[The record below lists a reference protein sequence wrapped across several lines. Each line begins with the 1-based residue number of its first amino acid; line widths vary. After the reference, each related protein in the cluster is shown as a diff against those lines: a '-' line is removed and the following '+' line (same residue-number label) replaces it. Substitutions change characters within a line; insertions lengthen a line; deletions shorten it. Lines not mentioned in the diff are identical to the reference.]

1 MSVRRP
7 ASQTAA
13 KNKEVCSF
21 MKAIMVMFDSLNR
34 IMLPPY
40 GGLDIVAPNFQRL
53 AEHAA
58 TFDNFYA
65 GSLPCMPAR
74 REIHTGRYNF
84 LHRGWGPI
92 ELYDDSMPELLKQNG
107 VYTHLVTDHWHY
119 WEQGGSDYQTK
130 YNSFEYARGPEGD
143 PWKGRVDFDVPEH
156 LYGRQDNCGRQEYVN
171 RHYTP
176 KEEDISIAQNF
187 KHGLEF
193 IDENFR
199 SDNWFLQLEEFDPH
213 EPYYVP
219 DRFLSLY
226 EKEYHGRPFD
236 WPQYFR
242 VGHSGET
249 EEEIQHVINKYRA
262 VVSMCDYYLGQVLDR
277 MDQYDLW
284 KDTMLIVN
292 TDHGF
297 LLTEHNWWGK
307 VREPIYDELA
317 HTPFFLWDPRSG
329 VRNEHRGALCQTID
343 IAPTLLDFFN
353 VPIPKDMQGKALR
366 DTVASD
372 QPVREYALFGMHGFH
387 VNVTDGRYVYMRT
400 PVREHLDD
408 LYDYMQ
414 TPTSYPNSVTLDK
427 LRQGQMCWDFHF
439 TKGTP
444 LLRLPGHCMGMIPND
459 PEALYAPDGLYGE
472 GNLLFDLEQ
481 DPKQLQPLHDEA
493 VESRMIEAMK
503 QLMEE
508 NEAPAEQYV
517 RLGLSPE
524 NT

>member
-1 MSVRRP
+1 
-7 ASQTAA
+7 
-13 KNKEVCSF
+13 

-34 IMLPPY
+34 VMLPPY
-40 GGLDIVAPNFQRL
+40 GGEDIVAPNFRRL

-92 ELYDDSMPELLKQNG
+92 EIYDDSMPELLKKNG

-143 PWKGRVDFDVPEH
+143 PWKGRVDFEVPPH
-156 LYGRQDNCGRQEYVN
+156 LYGRQDNCGRQEYIN

-193 IDENFR
+193 IDDNSR

-219 DRFLSLY
+219 DRFMSLY
-226 EKEYHGRPFD
+226 EKEYNGRPFD
-236 WPQYFR
+236 WPQYYR

-277 MDQYDLW
+277 MDQYDLC

-307 VREPIYDELA
+307 VCEPIYDELA
-317 HTPFFLWDPRSG
+317 HLPFFLWDPRCG
-329 VRNEHRGALCQTID
+329 VRNEHRAALCQTID

-353 VPIPKDMQGKALR
+353 VPIPQDMQGKALR
-366 DTVASD
+366 NTVATD
-372 QPVREYALFGMHGFH
+372 EKIRDYALFGMHGCH
-387 VNVTDGRYVYMRT
+387 VSVTDGRYVYMRT
-400 PVREHLDD
+400 PDRDHVAD
-408 LYDYMQ
+408 LFDYMQ
-414 TPTSYPNSVTLDK
+414 TPTSFPDSVTLEK
-427 LRQGQMCWDFHF
+427 LRNSELVWDFQF

-444 LLRLPGHCMGMIPND
+444 LLRIPGKTMGMISDD
-459 PEALYAPDGLYGE
+459 PEVLYGPNGLYAE
-472 GNLLFDLEQ
+472 GNLLFDLEC
-481 DPKQLQPLHDEA
+481 DPKQEHSIEDEE
-493 VESRMIEAMK
+493 VENRMIAGMV

-508 NEAPAEQYV
+508 NDAPAEQFV
-517 RLGLSPE
+517 RLGLKSE
-524 NT
+524 

>member
-1 MSVRRP
+1 
-7 ASQTAA
+7 
-13 KNKEVCSF
+13 

-34 IMLPPY
+34 VMLPPY

-156 LYGRQDNCGRQEYVN
+156 LYGRQDNCGRQEYIN

-219 DRFLSLY
+219 DRFMSLY
-226 EKEYHGRPFD
+226 EKEYHGRFFD
-236 WPQYFR
+236 WPQYVR

-262 VVSMCDYYLGQVLDR
+262 VVSMCDHYLGQVLDR

-353 VPIPKDMQGKALR
+353 VPIPQDMQGKPLR

-372 QPVREYALFGMHGFH
+372 KPVREYALFGMHGFH

-414 TPTSYPNSVTLDK
+414 TPTSYPNSVTRDK

-459 PEALYAPDGLYGE
+459 PETLYAPDGLYGE

-517 RLGLSPE
+517 RLGLSTE

>member
-1 MSVRRP
+1 
-7 ASQTAA
+7 
-13 KNKEVCSF
+13 

-34 IMLPPY
+34 VMLPPY

-156 LYGRQDNCGRQEYVN
+156 LYGRQDNCGRQEYIN

-213 EPYYVP
+213 EPY
-219 DRFLSLY
+219 
-226 EKEYHGRPFD
+226 
-236 WPQYFR
+236 
-242 VGHSGET
+242 
-249 EEEIQHVINKYRA
+249 
-262 VVSMCDYYLGQVLDR
+262 
-277 MDQYDLW
+277 
-284 KDTMLIVN
+284 
-292 TDHGF
+292 
-297 LLTEHNWWGK
+297 
-307 VREPIYDELA
+307 
-317 HTPFFLWDPRSG
+317 
-329 VRNEHRGALCQTID
+329 
-343 IAPTLLDFFN
+343 
-353 VPIPKDMQGKALR
+353 
-366 DTVASD
+366 
-372 QPVREYALFGMHGFH
+372 
-387 VNVTDGRYVYMRT
+387 
-400 PVREHLDD
+400 
-408 LYDYMQ
+408 
-414 TPTSYPNSVTLDK
+414 
-427 LRQGQMCWDFHF
+427 
-439 TKGTP
+439 
-444 LLRLPGHCMGMIPND
+444 
-459 PEALYAPDGLYGE
+459 
-472 GNLLFDLEQ
+472 
-481 DPKQLQPLHDEA
+481 
-493 VESRMIEAMK
+493 
-503 QLMEE
+503 
-508 NEAPAEQYV
+508 
-517 RLGLSPE
+517 
-524 NT
+524 

>member
-1 MSVRRP
+1 
-7 ASQTAA
+7 
-13 KNKEVCSF
+13 

-34 IMLPPY
+34 VMLPPY

-156 LYGRQDNCGRQEYVN
+156 LYGRQDNCGRQEYIN

-219 DRFLSLY
+219 DRFMSLY
-226 EKEYHGRPFD
+226 EKEYHGRFFD
-236 WPQYFR
+236 WPQYVR

-262 VVSMCDYYLGQVLDR
+262 VVSMCDHYLGQVLDR

-372 QPVREYALFGMHGFH
+372 KPVREYALFGMHGFH

-400 PVREHLDD
+400 PVREHLDA

-459 PEALYAPDGLYGE
+459 PETLYAPDGLYGE

-493 VESRMIEAMK
+493 VESRMIKAMK

-517 RLGLSPE
+517 RLGLSTE

>member
-1 MSVRRP
+1 M
-7 ASQTAA
+7 
-13 KNKEVCSF
+13 
-21 MKAIMVMFDSLNR
+21 
-34 IMLPPY
+34 
-40 GGLDIVAPNFQRL
+40 
-53 AEHAA
+53 
-58 TFDNFYA
+58 
-65 GSLPCMPAR
+65 
-74 REIHTGRYNF
+74 
-84 LHRGWGPI
+84 
-92 ELYDDSMPELLKQNG
+92 
-107 VYTHLVTDHWHY
+107 
-119 WEQGGSDYQTK
+119 
-130 YNSFEYARGPEGD
+130 
-143 PWKGRVDFDVPEH
+143 DFDVPEH

-353 VPIPKDMQGKALR
+353 VPIPQDMQGKALR

>member
-1 MSVRRP
+1 M
-7 ASQTAA
+7 
-13 KNKEVCSF
+13 
-21 MKAIMVMFDSLNR
+21 
-34 IMLPPY
+34 
-40 GGLDIVAPNFQRL
+40 
-53 AEHAA
+53 
-58 TFDNFYA
+58 
-65 GSLPCMPAR
+65 
-74 REIHTGRYNF
+74 
-84 LHRGWGPI
+84 
-92 ELYDDSMPELLKQNG
+92 
-107 VYTHLVTDHWHY
+107 
-119 WEQGGSDYQTK
+119 
-130 YNSFEYARGPEGD
+130 
-143 PWKGRVDFDVPEH
+143 DFDVPEH
-156 LYGRQDNCGRQEYVN
+156 LYGRQDNCGRQEYIN

-219 DRFLSLY
+219 DRFMSLY
-226 EKEYHGRPFD
+226 EKEYHGRFFD
-236 WPQYFR
+236 WPQYVR

-262 VVSMCDYYLGQVLDR
+262 VVSMCDHYLGQVLDR

-329 VRNEHRGALCQTID
+329 VRNDTAAPSARPSTSPPRCWTSSTSPSPRTCRASPCGILWHPTSRCGNTPSSACTASMSTSRTAGMSTCAHRCG
-343 IAPTLLDFFN
+343 
-353 VPIPKDMQGKALR
+353 
-366 DTVASD
+366 S
-372 QPVREYALFGMHGFH
+372 
-387 VNVTDGRYVYMRT
+387 
-400 PVREHLDD
+400 HLDD

-459 PEALYAPDGLYGE
+459 PETLYAPDGLYGE

-493 VESRMIEAMK
+493 VESRMIKAMK

-517 RLGLSPE
+517 RLGLSYE
-524 NT
+524 NA

>member
-1 MSVRRP
+1 
-7 ASQTAA
+7 
-13 KNKEVCSF
+13 
-21 MKAIMVMFDSLNR
+21 
-34 IMLPPY
+34 
-40 GGLDIVAPNFQRL
+40 
-53 AEHAA
+53 
-58 TFDNFYA
+58 
-65 GSLPCMPAR
+65 MPAR

-143 PWKGRVDFDVPEH
+143 PWKGPGGFRRAEH
-156 LYGRQDNCGRQEYVN
+156 LYGRQDNCGRQEYIN

-219 DRFLSLY
+219 DRFMSLY
-226 EKEYHGRPFD
+226 EKEYHGRFFD
-236 WPQYFR
+236 WPQYVR

-262 VVSMCDYYLGQVLDR
+262 VVSMCDHYLGQVLDR

-329 VRNEHRGALCQTID
+329 VRNEHRGRPLPDHRHRPHA
-343 IAPTLLDFFN
+343 AGLLQR
-353 VPIPKDMQGKALR
+353 PHPPGHAGQGPGGYRGIRQAGAGIRPLR
-366 DTVASD
+366 HA
-372 QPVREYALFGMHGFH
+372 
-387 VNVTDGRYVYMRT
+387 
-400 PVREHLDD
+400 
-408 LYDYMQ
+408 
-414 TPTSYPNSVTLDK
+414 
-427 LRQGQMCWDFHF
+427 
-439 TKGTP
+439 
-444 LLRLPGHCMGMIPND
+444 RLPCQRHGRPVC
-459 PEALYAPDGLYGE
+459 
-472 GNLLFDLEQ
+472 
-481 DPKQLQPLHDEA
+481 LHA
-493 VESRMIEAMK
+493 HTGAGASGRPV
-503 QLMEE
+503 
-508 NEAPAEQYV
+508 
-517 RLGLSPE
+517 
-524 NT
+524 

>member
-1 MSVRRP
+1 
-7 ASQTAA
+7 
-13 KNKEVCSF
+13 

-277 MDQYDLW
+277 MDQ
-284 KDTMLIVN
+284 
-292 TDHGF
+292 
-297 LLTEHNWWGK
+297 
-307 VREPIYDELA
+307 
-317 HTPFFLWDPRSG
+317 
-329 VRNEHRGALCQTID
+329 
-343 IAPTLLDFFN
+343 
-353 VPIPKDMQGKALR
+353 
-366 DTVASD
+366 
-372 QPVREYALFGMHGFH
+372 
-387 VNVTDGRYVYMRT
+387 
-400 PVREHLDD
+400 
-408 LYDYMQ
+408 
-414 TPTSYPNSVTLDK
+414 
-427 LRQGQMCWDFHF
+427 
-439 TKGTP
+439 
-444 LLRLPGHCMGMIPND
+444 
-459 PEALYAPDGLYGE
+459 
-472 GNLLFDLEQ
+472 
-481 DPKQLQPLHDEA
+481 
-493 VESRMIEAMK
+493 
-503 QLMEE
+503 
-508 NEAPAEQYV
+508 
-517 RLGLSPE
+517 
-524 NT
+524 

>member
-1 MSVRRP
+1 MPGAPR
-7 ASQTAA
+7 
-13 KNKEVCSF
+13 
-21 MKAIMVMFDSLNR
+21 AIPGR
-34 IMLPPY
+34 
-40 GGLDIVAPNFQRL
+40 
-53 AEHAA
+53 
-58 TFDNFYA
+58 A
-65 GSLPCMPAR
+65 GWISTCR
-74 REIHTGRYNF
+74 ST
-84 LHRGWGPI
+84 W
-92 ELYDDSMPELLKQNG
+92 
-107 VYTHLVTDHWHY
+107 
-119 WEQGGSDYQTK
+119 
-130 YNSFEYARGPEGD
+130 
-143 PWKGRVDFDVPEH
+143 
-156 LYGRQDNCGRQEYVN
+156 YGRQDNCGRQEYVN

-353 VPIPKDMQGKALR
+353 VPIPQDMQGKALR

>member
-1 MSVRRP
+1 
-7 ASQTAA
+7 
-13 KNKEVCSF
+13 

-34 IMLPPY
+34 VMLPPY

-156 LYGRQDNCGRQEYVN
+156 LYGRQDNCGRQEYIN

-219 DRFLSLY
+219 DRFMSLY
-226 EKEYHGRPFD
+226 EKEYHGRFFD
-236 WPQYFR
+236 WPQYVR

-262 VVSMCDYYLGQVLDR
+262 VVSMCDHYLDG
-277 MDQYDLW
+277 
-284 KDTMLIVN
+284 
-292 TDHGF
+292 
-297 LLTEHNWWGK
+297 
-307 VREPIYDELA
+307 
-317 HTPFFLWDPRSG
+317 
-329 VRNEHRGALCQTID
+329 
-343 IAPTLLDFFN
+343 
-353 VPIPKDMQGKALR
+353 
-366 DTVASD
+366 
-372 QPVREYALFGMHGFH
+372 PV
-387 VNVTDGRYVYMRT
+387 
-400 PVREHLDD
+400 
-408 LYDYMQ
+408 
-414 TPTSYPNSVTLDK
+414 
-427 LRQGQMCWDFHF
+427 
-439 TKGTP
+439 
-444 LLRLPGHCMGMIPND
+444 
-459 PEALYAPDGLYGE
+459 
-472 GNLLFDLEQ
+472 
-481 DPKQLQPLHDEA
+481 
-493 VESRMIEAMK
+493 
-503 QLMEE
+503 
-508 NEAPAEQYV
+508 
-517 RLGLSPE
+517 
-524 NT
+524 